1 MVLIWDYNIKDLE
14 KSERGRILILER
26 MINYGPDKG
35 EKIKLSDVKK
45 YWHRLNL
52 FPKQKKLMQLL
63 IWEKT
68 QS

>member
-1 MVLIWDYNIKDLE
+1 MVLIWDYNIKDLA

-45 YWHRLNL
+45 YWNRLNL